1 MFTICFRAG
10 GVEMPSQNSEWL
22 AKQAIQTP
30 QANLHV
36 IISLLKFSEK
46 KNKIKIESRV
56 VSVEAE
62 ME

>member
-1 MFTICFRAG
+1 
-10 GVEMPSQNSEWL
+10 MPSQNSEWL

-36 IISLLKFSEK
+36 IISLLKVSEK
-46 KNKIKIESRV
+46 KKKHESRV